1 MERNKSDLR
10 FIQNDLISVK
20 LEKRDNRLTC

>member
-20 LEKRDNRLTC
+20 LEKGDNRFTC